1 MTIDNSKFMKMPR
14 VGQRKIAE
22 LSGVSIS
29 TVSRV
34 LNNLPGV
41 KKSVQERV
49 LAAATE
55 LGYQKDEPKRT
66 GRIQAVSLLTS
77 LPLGPSMDTFHA
89 DVLHGVELACGR
101 EGIQLSY
108 ATSGSNATKSDM
120 IERLKQNPVDGLLL
134 LSLDDVTLI
143 EQIRSLNLPTVM
155 INVDH
160 RELPMDT
167 FLPDNRQGALL
178 AMRHLVSQGHRRILH
193 ITASDRRT
201 IQRRFEAYKAVLA
214 EADIPYDPQLIINN
228 HLGAEDTYEK
238 MKRRLAEKKPDFT
251 AIFCA
256 NDVAAMGALRALQE
270 TGLQVPQDISVIG
283 FDDIATAAFLSPP
296 LTTVRIESVELARL
310 ALNRLLDRAAEPNLT
325 PIRVLLSCRLIE
337 RQSVAT
343 LNSPG

>member
-1 MTIDNSKFMKMPR
+1 MTTDNSKFMKMPR

-108 ATSGSNATKSDM
+108 TTSGSNATKSDM

-160 RELPMDT
+160 RELPLDT

-238 MKRRLAEKKPDFT
+238 LKHRLTEKKPDFT

-310 ALNRLLDRAAEPNLT
+310 ALSRLLDRAAEPNLT

-343 LNSPG
+343 LNAPG